1 MNGPMNGLMNGH
13 FGIQPKY
20 LGIQPRNPR
29 IQYKYLGIQSKYIGI
44 HPTQFREYLL
54 WISDGV
60 PWSFAASQSRSK

>member
-29 IQYKYLGIQSKYIGI
+29 IQYKYLGIQSRFRRVQPGNLRL
-44 HPTQFREYLL
+44 HP
-54 WISDGV
+54 ISWNLV
-60 PWSFAASQSRSK
+60 